1 MFRPA
6 MFWECIAAEL
16 SKSRDAADAT
26 TAHAIRQALQ
36 SPIASHRLHE
46 LQAQSPGR
54 IPRIEAVA
62 HRCQGEQGPTERRVH
77 DGLR

>member
-1 MFRPA
+1 MFRHA

-16 SKSRDAADAT
+16 TKSRDAADAT
-26 TAHAIRQALQ
+26 TASAIRQALQ

-46 LQAQSPGR
+46 LQAKSPGR
-54 IPRIEAVA
+54 IPRIEAAA
-62 HRCQGEQGPTERRVH
+62 HLCQGGQGPTERRVH